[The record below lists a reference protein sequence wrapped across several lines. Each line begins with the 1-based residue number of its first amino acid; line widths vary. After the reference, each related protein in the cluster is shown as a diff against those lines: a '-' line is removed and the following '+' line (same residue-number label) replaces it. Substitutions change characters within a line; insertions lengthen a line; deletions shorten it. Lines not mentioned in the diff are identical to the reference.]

1 MIPVFTALVPA
12 LQIHWGG
19 WWDSGSDGSYAG
31 NGGYGG
37 GTYGSV
43 GGSWS

>member
-1 MIPVFTALVPA
+1 MNPVFTALVPA

-19 WWDSGSDGSYAG
+19 WWDSGSESWG
-31 NGGYGG
+31 GGYGG
-37 GTYGSV
+37 SYGS